1 MPVRVRQLAVVAAL
15 AFLAG
20 GLSGCGTINEKLADG
35 VGDYVPQ
42 WMGGEPA
49 DVPPR
54 PGTAKY
60 DEYVKERERKRLEPA
75 VKDDTTNPTATS
87 SGLGP
92 VH

>member
-1 MPVRVRQLAVVAAL
+1 MPVRVRHLAVIAAL
-15 AFLAG
+15 ALLAG
-20 GLSGCGTINEKLADG
+20 GLSGCGTINAKLADG

-54 PGTAKY
+54 PGSAKY
-60 DEYVKERERKRLEPA
+60 DEFQKEQERTRLEVKA
-75 VKDDTTNPTATS
+75 KDDPANPTTS
-87 SGLGP
+87 STGLGA

>member
-54 PGTAKY
+54 PGSAKY
-60 DEYVKERERKRLEPA
+60 DEFQKEQERKRLEA
-75 VKDDTTNPTATS
+75 KVKDDATNPTASS
-87 SGLGP
+87 SGLGA